1 MDILIRRRIGK
12 ALVLIVFVFA
22 VGTFGFYFL
31 LDHLSFIDSLYLTV
45 ITLTTVGYGDITPR
59 NNMPVGANPYIVESF
74 AIILVLFGIGSF
86 LYVMGVITEYVV
98 SGDLNIERRRKRM
111 QKLISALRDHYIIC
125 GAGRAGVYMMQ
136 ELKATLRPFVII
148 EKSEERI
155 REVLAEFDDLLYI
168 QGDSTQ
174 DEIME
179 QAGLKHAAGI
189 MAALP
194 DEKDNLFV
202 VMSLSQYRKDNS
214 KRFRIGT
221 KVEHFK
227 KMAPKIRSAGADCVI
242 SPELISSRRM
252 ISEMFRP
259 SVTTFLDRMLK
270 DDRAVMRF
278 EEIVISPD
286 SVFAGTTLREARI
299 SEKTGLL
306 IVAVRKGGIGEF
318 IQNPDAGEEI
328 DAGDVLIC
336 MGPMDKVFALRKI
349 AQGK

>member
-12 ALVLIVFVFA
+12 ALILIVFVFA
-22 VGTFGFYFL
+22 IGTAGFYFL

-45 ITLTTVGYGDITPR
+45 ITLTTVGYGDLTPH
-59 NNMPVGANPYIVESF
+59 NNMPEGGNPYIIELF
-74 AIILVLFGIGSF
+74 AIMLVLFGIGSF
-86 LYVMGVITEYVV
+86 LYVMGVITEYVI
-98 SGDLNIERRRKRM
+98 SGDMISERRRKRM
-111 QKLISALRDHYIIC
+111 QKLISNLRDHYIIC

-136 ELKATLRPFVII
+136 ELKATVRPFVVI
-148 EKSEERI
+148 ERSEERI

-168 QGDSTQ
+168 RGDSTQ

-202 VMSLSQYRKDNS
+202 VMSLSQYRKGNA
-214 KRFRIGT
+214 KRFRIGA

-227 KMAPKIRSAGADCVI
+227 KMAPKIRSVGADCVI
-242 SPELISSRRM
+242 SPERISSRRM

-270 DDRAVMRF
+270 DDRAVMRI
-278 EEIVISPD
+278 EEVTISTD
-286 SVFAGTTLREARI
+286 SVFTGTTLREAQI
-299 SEKTGLL
+299 PEKTGLF
-306 IVAVRKGGIGEF
+306 IVAVRKGGTGGF
-318 IQNPDAGEEI
+318 IHNPDAGQEI

>member
-12 ALVLIVFVFA
+12 ALTLIVFVFSI
-22 VGTFGFYFL
+22 GTAGFYFL

-45 ITLTTVGYGDITPR
+45 ITLTTVGYGDLTPH
-59 NNMPVGANPYIVESF
+59 NNMPHGGNPYVVELF

-98 SGDLNIERRRKRM
+98 SGDMISERRRKRM
-111 QKLISALRDHYIIC
+111 QKLISNLRDHYIIC

-136 ELKATLRPFVII
+136 ELKATVRPFVVI

-155 REVLAEFDDLLYI
+155 REILTEFDDLLYI
-168 QGDSTQ
+168 QGDSTH
-174 DEIME
+174 DEIIK
-179 QAGLKHAAGI
+179 QAGLEHAAGI

-202 VMSLSQYRKDNS
+202 VISLSQYRKENA
-214 KRFRIGT
+214 KRFRIGA
-221 KVEHFK
+221 KVENFQ

-242 SPELISSRRM
+242 SPERISSRRM

-270 DDRAVMRF
+270 DGRAVMRI
-278 EEIVISPD
+278 EEVAVSPD
-286 SVFAGTTLREARI
+286 SAFSGTTLREARI
-299 SEKTGLL
+299 PEKTGLL
-306 IVAVRKGGIGEF
+306 IVAVRKGGIGGF
-318 IQNPDAGEEI
+318 IQNPDAGQEI
-328 DAGDVLIC
+328 EAGDVLIC

>member
-12 ALVLIVFVFA
+12 ALILIVLIFSI
-22 VGTFGFYFL
+22 GTVGFYFL

-45 ITLTTVGYGDITPR
+45 ITLTTVGYGDLTPH
-59 NNMPVGANPYIVESF
+59 NNISEGSNLYIVELF
-74 AIILVLFGIGSF
+74 AILLILFGIGSF

-98 SGDLNIERRRKRM
+98 SGDMISERRRKRM
-111 QKLISALRDHYIIC
+111 QKLISTLRDHYIIC

-136 ELKATLRPFVII
+136 ELKATVRPFVVI
-148 EKSEERI
+148 ERSEERI
-155 REVLAEFDDLLYI
+155 REVLTEFGDLLYI

-202 VMSLSQYRKDNS
+202 VMSLSQYRKENA
-214 KRFRIGT
+214 KRFRIGA

-242 SPELISSRRM
+242 SPERISSRRM

-270 DDRAVMRF
+270 DDRAAMRI
-278 EEIVISPD
+278 EEVTISPG
-286 SVFAGTTLREARI
+286 SVFSGTTLREARI
-299 SEKTGLL
+299 PEKTGLL

-318 IQNPDAGEEI
+318 IQNPGAGQKIE
-328 DAGDVLIC
+328 AGDVLIG
-336 MGPMDKVFALRKI
+336 MGPMDKVFTLRKI
-349 AQGK
+349 AQ